1 MGINY
6 GRLCLDERIE
16 LWRHHDAGTAPSEIA
31 RIRGRHPRAISA
43 NSGATV
49 DRRLAS
55 AGLGGSDGVLAPSTK
70 LVCRAP
76 EPAEGSYRRPP
87 CDGLV
92 APEQIAGRLRLEGS
106 EHRVSHEMIYRYS

>member
-31 RIRGRHPRAISA
+31 RIRARHPRAISA

-70 LVCRAP
+70 LVGRAP
-76 EPAEGSYRRPP
+76 EPAEVSYRRRPP

-92 APEQIAGRLRLEGS
+92 AGRLRLEGS